1 MPFGRGFATASF
13 LILIALACI
22 AVARRF
28 EKERRLLAKLKE
40 RKAYD
45 PSQGV
50 RVSELSE
57 DERHTVSDLTQAG
70 VLRGH
75 GNVRYI
81 ERAALASFKLK
92 RVFLAISGAL
102 AALAIAAGMA
112 FIILTR

>member
-1 MPFGRGFATASF
+1 VPFGRGFATASL

-22 AVARRF
+22 AIARRF
-28 EKERRLLAKLKE
+28 EKERRLIAKLNQA
-40 RKAYD
+40 KAFD
-45 PSQGV
+45 PSCGV

-57 DERHTVSDLTQAG
+57 DERHTVSDLTSAG

-92 RVFLAISGAL
+92 RIFLAISSAL
-102 AALAIAAGMA
+102 AALAIAVGIA
-112 FIILTR
+112 FLILKR

>member
-1 MPFGRGFATASF
+1 
-13 LILIALACI
+13 
-22 AVARRF
+22 
-28 EKERRLLAKLKE
+28 
-40 RKAYD
+40 
-45 PSQGV
+45 
-50 RVSELSE
+50 VSELSE

>member
-1 MPFGRGFATASF
+1 VPFGRGFATAAI

-28 EKERRLLAKLKE
+28 ENERRLLAKLNA

-45 PSQGV
+45 PSCGI

-57 DERHTVSDLTQAG
+57 PERLTVSDLTNAG

-92 RVFLAISGAL
+92 RIFLAIAGAL
-102 AALAIAAGMA
+102 AAAALASGLA
-112 FIILTR
+112 FIILMR